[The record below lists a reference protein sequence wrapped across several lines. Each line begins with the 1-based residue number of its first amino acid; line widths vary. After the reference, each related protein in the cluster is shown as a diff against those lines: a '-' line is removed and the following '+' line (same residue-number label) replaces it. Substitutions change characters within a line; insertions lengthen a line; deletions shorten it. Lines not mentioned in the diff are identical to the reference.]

1 MRLIFL
7 KLVWPIPFCHA
18 EGNEFESRVKRSLN
32 FQAICSR
39 HGLAVGAHTIWLTK
53 MFMII
58 TFPLAFPISKI
69 LDRILGAEIGTVY
82 DKKRLIELLR
92 VTK

>member
-1 MRLIFL
+1 
-7 KLVWPIPFCHA
+7 
-18 EGNEFESRVKRSLN
+18 
-32 FQAICSR
+32 
-39 HGLAVGAHTIWLTK
+39 VGAHTIWLTK
-53 MFMII
+53 IFMVI